1 MIGQQILTG
10 MNMANVISRITRS
23 ARPVPAEYRSN
34 FIHLYF
40 DIGWWG
46 VLNGTILSFLSIYAT
61 RLGASERQIGFIS
74 AAPALIT
81 MLVALPAGAWLMS
94 RRIGLTV
101 FWTSIAF
108 RSFYL
113 VIALLPLLF
122 KDMPAAQV
130 WMIIGITLVMSV
142 PGTALQVGFNALFGA
157 AVPTEWRG
165 TVAGI
170 RNATFAVATTATTL
184 IVGQILNRV
193 AFPNNYQIV
202 FFMGVAGGFM
212 SSLHL
217 FFVKPLDDESELAT
231 KAPGTIVGTRFS
243 VEQRFRQWLQ
253 ATFRM
258 DILRSPFRRVL
269 LLMGFFHLSWYMPS
283 PLFPVFQVN
292 EIGLTDRNI
301 SLGSALFY
309 TAVFIGSTQLSRFT
323 ARKGNRW
330 VTGTGMVLLSLY
342 PFLLPFCSNLG
353 MFLLTSFLGGMAFSL
368 VNGALYNYLLDEV
381 PPTDRPS
388 HLAWFN
394 LVANFAILMASLIG
408 PTVGEWIGLAP
419 ALLIFGFFRMMGGAV
434 ILRFG

>member
-1 MIGQQILTG
+1 MDIT
-10 MNMANVISRITRS
+10 NVFSRLMRS

-34 FIHLYF
+34 FMHLYF

-61 RLGASERQIGFIS
+61 RLGATERQIGFIS

-81 MLVALPAGAWLMS
+81 MLAALPAGAWLAGK
-94 RRIGLTV
+94 RIDRTV

-113 VIALLPLLF
+113 IIALLPLLL
-122 KDMPAAQV
+122 KDMPAVQV
-130 WMIIGITLVMSV
+130 WMIIGITLVMSI

-170 RNATFAVATTATTL
+170 RNATFAVATTVTTL
-184 IVGQILNRV
+184 VVGQILNRV
-193 AFPNNYQIV
+193 SFPTNYEIV
-202 FFMGVAGGFM
+202 FFMGVVGGFM

-217 FFVKPLDDESELAT
+217 HFVRPLDAASNGVSPS
-231 KAPGTIVGTRFS
+231 APGLSKSNAEMQSSPG
-243 VEQRFRQWLQ
+243 QRLRQWLQ
-253 ATFRM
+253 VTFRM

-269 LLMGFFHLSWYMPS
+269 LMLGLFHLAWYMPS

-309 TAVFIGSTQLSRFT
+309 VAVFIGSTRLSRFT

-330 VTGTGMVLLSLY
+330 VTGMGMALLSLY
-342 PFLLPFCSNLG
+342 PLLLPLCINLG
-353 MFLLTSFLGGMAFSL
+353 MFLLVSFLGGAAFSL
-368 VNGALYNYLLDEV
+368 VNGALYNYLLDEM
-381 PPTDRPS
+381 PSNDRPS

-394 LVANFAILMASLIG
+394 LVVNLAILLASLIG

-419 ALLIFGFFRMMGGAV
+419 ALLIFGLCRLLCGAA